1 MNKTI
6 DTETLLLKVESHE
19 HRIGIM
25 ENLLRDAKQVLTL
38 EEAALFMGISKSSL
52 YKMTHKHELPFFH
65 KLAIVERSDQ
75 IAAQRVK
82 RAIVHGAAAIRIG
95 RDRALIGLIVPA
107 DSTRAGGEPPP
118 SGRQFSNSVIWRI
131 LAVVTAGP
139 EKDLDVL
146 V

>member
-52 YKMTHKHELPFFH
+52 YKMTHKHELPFFRPNG
-65 KLAIVERSDQ
+65 KIIYFEKSELLNWMRQNRSMSE
-75 IAAQRVK
+75 AETK
-82 RAIVHGAAAIRIG
+82 
-95 RDRALIGLIVPA
+95 
-107 DSTRAGGEPPP
+107 
-118 SGRQFSNSVIWRI
+118 
-131 LAVVTAGP
+131 AVATKHMN
-139 EKDLDVL
+139 ELCK
-146 V
+146 

>member
-52 YKMTHKHELPFFH
+52 YKMTHRHELPFFRPNG
-65 KLAIVERSDQ
+65 KLIYFEKAELLKWMRQNRNMSEAETKEA
-75 IAAQRVK
+75 AAQK
-82 RAIVHGAAAIRIG
+82 
-95 RDRALIGLIVPA
+95 LN
-107 DSTRAGGEPPP
+107 E
-118 SGRQFSNSVIWRI
+118 
-131 LAVVTAGP
+131 LANH
-139 EKDLDVL
+139 
-146 V
+146 